1 MTRVQ
6 VKNYIIAEEMESIL
20 EEQEEARQAAAEAAY
35 AETYGHFD
43 DEDDFDWGYYKW
55 CEKKAEADEWE
66 AHEDME
72 ISILT
77 RPFSLGTALLSAYFV
92 GSWEFSRKAREVLGF
107 SPISFDFYSIMEQF
121 AD

>member
-6 VKNYIIAEEMESIL
+6 VKNTIIAEEMESIL
-20 EEQEEARQAAAEAAY
+20 EEQEEARQAAVEAAY
-35 AETYGHFD
+35 AEIYGRYD

-55 CEKKAEADEWE
+55 CSKQAEASEWE

-77 RPFSLGTALLSAYFV
+77 RSFSPGAALLSAYFV
-92 GSWEFSRKAREVLGF
+92 GSWDFARKVREVLGF
-107 SPISFDFYSIMEQF
+107 SPDAFNFYSIMEQF